1 MKKVILVIV
10 LCGFFLGGCSGSI
23 DPRQEEIRALLNRYG
38 NALLM
43 GDYDLAKSCL
53 VPSGPRDDNFD
64 LTFTII
70 QNILHAEPQYSQGI
84 CSLPLFG
91 VVIESVHFDGEWV
104 EVRCK
109 SRQVCGFC
117 ESTWVV
123 PYPIPVPEYAYSVP
137 PEIPDDVSPFNQWV
151 CYENT
156 FLIDT
161 DTVLVKKVGEEWL
174 LY

>member
-1 MKKVILVIV
+1 V
-10 LCGFFLGGCSGSI
+10 
-23 DPRQEEIRALLNRYG
+23 
-38 NALLM
+38 
-43 GDYDLAKSCL
+43 
-53 VPSGPRDDNFD
+53 
-64 LTFTII
+64 I
-70 QNILHAEPQYSQGI
+70 QNIVHAEHQYSQGI

-91 VVIESVHFDGEWV
+91 VVIESVRFDGEWA

-109 SRQVCGFC
+109 SCQVCGFC
-117 ESTWVV
+117 ENTWVV

-137 PEIPDDVSPFNQWV
+137 PEIPDGVSPFSQWV

-161 DTVLVKKVGEEWL
+161 DTVFVKKVGEEWL